1 MLLWHFWENSRKG
14 SETAFSSN
22 SRHMAKLAAVSSGL
36 PCASITVYAA
46 TEKESKAQLMKPN
59 QLPIYC
65 SPPLKSKYIE
75 EQPGRLQKGFS
86 SVRKTTSRYIGWC
99 KDAFVFVKNG
109 IMGSIQ
115 FGKDA
120 YVYLKNPPPEFL
132 PKVGVITISGLAGV
146 VLSRKGSRFKKI
158 SYPLGL
164 TTLGISVCYP
174 AQSVVIAKVTG
185 KRVFSASHQTYEAVR
200 SLWVKKE
207 DITKLQ
213 QESKSLAQEDKKKKD
228 ISNASPE
235 SAVKSRSFVRPE
247 SSPAESSNT
256 KDPAP
261 SLAELKVPNII
272 SGAVKTAKFK
282 PDPELMDHGQSSPE
296 DVDMYSTRS

>member
-1 MLLWHFWENSRKG
+1 MATKV
-14 SETAFSSN
+14 
-22 SRHMAKLAAVSSGL
+22 AKLAAVSSGL

-46 TEKESKAQLMKPN
+46 TEKESKVQLMKPN
-59 QLPIYC
+59 QLPIYS

-75 EQPGRLQKGFS
+75 EQPGHLQKAFS

-99 KDAFVFVKNG
+99 KGAFVFVKNG
-109 IMGSIQ
+109 MMDSIQ

-132 PKVGVITISGLAGV
+132 PKAGVITVSGLAGV

-158 SYPLGL
+158 VYPLGL

-213 QESKSLAQEDKKKKD
+213 QESKSLSE
-228 ISNASPE
+228 E
-235 SAVKSRSFVRPE
+235 G
-247 SSPAESSNT
+247 T
-256 KDPAP
+256 
-261 SLAELKVPNII
+261 
-272 SGAVKTAKFK
+272 VKTAKFK

>member
-22 SRHMAKLAAVSSGL
+22 SRHTAKLAAVSSGL

-109 IMGSIQ
+109 IMDSIQ

-174 AQSVVIAKVTG
+174 AQSVVIAK
-185 KRVFSASHQTYEAVR
+185 
-200 SLWVKKE
+200 
-207 DITKLQ
+207 LQ

-235 SAVKSRSFVRPE
+235 SAVKSRSFDRPE